1 MAPHQTLPDPSP
13 LISQPQNQHPNNT
26 MQLKSLS
33 IGRKAIKFVRVLNPD
48 SDDDTVSTE
57 EHAVTAKEAPLPEL
71 HEAFSKLPQVVCSIM
86 GWPQD
91 FAAEMIVTK
100 LSMSYTKHE
109 TRSVAFVFNV
119 PIYAV
124 GGHRHTMDSPFVRI
138 DKPADGESGDL
149 EVTEEQAELIETAI
163 REAERY
169 AKGERS
175 QQVIDFETASKG
187 LNALADLGRDDDDG
201 LEMFPAETKAPAK
214 RRGKK
219 DLLAQGQ

>member
-1 MAPHQTLPDPSP
+1 
-13 LISQPQNQHPNNT
+13 

-71 HEAFSKLPQVVCSIM
+71 SEAFSRLPKVVCSIM

-91 FAAEMIVTK
+91 YAAEMIVNK

-119 PIYAV
+119 PIYTV
-124 GGHRHTMDSPFVRI
+124 GGFRHTMDSPFVRI

-149 EVTEEQAELIETAI
+149 EVTYEQAELIEAAI

-187 LNALADLGRDDDDG
+187 INAIADLGREQDDG
-201 LEMFPAETKAPAK
+201 PEMFPAEATKPK
-214 RRGKK
+214 TRKTKK
-219 DLLAQGQ
+219 A